1 MCAACVYTRRAAP
14 DWTAYY
20 RENQF
25 HQAFIAE
32 HDLGAWRWHEHR
44 GRRRF
49 GSTARARSTGG
60 SRILLPWVCGVEERD
75 TPRQRASVRALA
87 SLLAR
92 EGAPL
97 AGADAAQPAAGR
109 GRPGAPLRRGAV
121 HLLREEEVPQG
132 AGFFTAA
139 RAQDIRRA
147 AVAAVA
153 ALETAT
159 AKAVAPPPP
168 LVGDAVTEPASVGHY
183 PAAVA
188 AVETAVCVAA
198 CNTAL
203 KALMVIVASSPGAQQ
218 QLVDSGGLALL
229 ARLAGDGAAAEPK
242 SAAADTQRHV
252 LRIVAV
258 LSANPRTFTALLHGS
273 QLQGS
278 PVGARDWRPWIVRCG
293 KNATD
298 RKTRAYAPHALS
310 VSQSLSLV
318 LPPPLSVSHQ
328 SLTASPTASPWLL
341 SLPHSVSAHSLSL
354 SQSPTASESQSP
366 SHQVPHS
373 VPHRLSLTPFSS
385 VTHCVSHRLSV
396 APLTPPLCLVTLPL
410 ALSLSSP
417 TPLRLTPPPVSPPT
431 LSRRRY
437 ASRALFNLDAL
448 TAAHAPAAPGGGSRS
463 HDAPH
468 LLHDGIHPI
477 TTHPACDAHATHPTS
492 GTAQHSSAVGWWP
505 QWLPQVPRRGRVSH
519 HLPCAVRA
527 WHINPPSRAA
537 ASNTGATQVGVSG
550 RICLPPVVRTGW
562 GAGGQR
568 G

>member
-1 MCAACVYTRRAAP
+1 LCAACVYTRRAAP

-25 HQAFIAE
+25 HQAFIAFIAE

-60 SRILLPWVCGVEERD
+60 SRILLPWACGAEERD

-121 HLLREEEVPQG
+121 HLLRVEEVPQG

-139 RAQDIRRA
+139 RAQDIRR
-147 AVAAVA
+147 AAVA

-188 AVETAVCVAA
+188 ALETAVCVAA
-198 CNTAL
+198 RNTAL

-242 SAAADTQRHV
+242 LSKCCQNVVKMLSSQRRRTRSDTCCASWRCCRPTRAPSRRCCTARSCRRRPWARETGGRGSCGV
-252 LRIVAV
+252 GRT
-258 LSANPRTFTALLHGS
+258 PRT
-273 QLQGS
+273 
-278 PVGARDWRPWIVRCG
+278 AR
-293 KNATD
+293 
-298 RKTRAYAPHALS
+298 HARTHLTPSRSLSLS
-310 VSQSLSLV
+310 VSFSHRPSQSLISHSLRLQPPLRGSSRSPTLSRHTPSRSLS
-318 LPPPLSVSHQ
+318 LPPPLRLSRLLISPSLRLSTCVTPYSVSSQ
-328 SLTASPTASPWLL
+328 VRLARAVQLGR
-341 SLPHSVSAHSLSL
+341 AH
-354 SQSPTASESQSP
+354 
-366 SHQVPHS
+366 
-373 VPHRLSLTPFSS
+373 
-385 VTHCVSHRLSV
+385 
-396 APLTPPLCLVTLPL
+396 
-410 ALSLSSP
+410 
-417 TPLRLTPPPVSPPT
+417 
-431 LSRRRY
+431 RR
-437 ASRALFNLDAL
+437 ARARRPRWWQPQPRRA
-448 TAAHAPAAPGGGSRS
+448 APAAR
-463 HDAPH
+463 
-468 LLHDGIHPI
+468 
-477 TTHPACDAHATHPTS
+477 
-492 GTAQHSSAVGWWP
+492 
-505 QWLPQVPRRGRVSH
+505 
-519 HLPCAVRA
+519 
-527 WHINPPSRAA
+527 
-537 ASNTGATQVGVSG
+537 
-550 RICLPPVVRTGW
+550 
-562 GAGGQR
+562 
-568 G
+568 